1 MIKEITIPRS
11 NHSTPSVIY
20 IGQALSLLPQL
31 VGTRRAIVIT
41 EQNIVDLWGTS
52 VEKYEKIV
60 VRGGEKNKNIGT
72 YQYIQR
78 QRLSLGADRH
88 TVLIGLGG
96 GIITDITGFVASTYM
111 RGVDFGFVATTLLSQ
126 VDASVGGK
134 NGVNL
139 EGYKNILGTFNQPS
153 WVICDS
159 TVLSTLPLRE
169 LRAGYAEALKCGL
182 LADKELFEMFEK
194 GDFQVE
200 KIVEHSVNIKAAIV
214 ARDEQES
221 GLRKQLNLG
230 HTFAHA
236 IEKCSVGAYLHG
248 EAVAIGLVMAAQKSM
263 GQGLLSAE
271 DYQRIYNTLK
281 RLGLPT
287 ECPEL
292 STEEL
297 YKVMQSDKKNQDGQI
312 AFVLLGGIGELKI

>member
-1 MIKEITIPRS
+1 
-11 NHSTPSVIY
+11 
-20 IGQALSLLPQL
+20 
-31 VGTRRAIVIT
+31 
-41 EQNIVDLWGTS
+41 
-52 VEKYEKIV
+52 
-60 VRGGEKNKNIGT
+60 
-72 YQYIQR
+72 
-78 QRLSLGADRH
+78 
-88 TVLIGLGG
+88 
-96 GIITDITGFVASTYM
+96 TDITGFVASTYM